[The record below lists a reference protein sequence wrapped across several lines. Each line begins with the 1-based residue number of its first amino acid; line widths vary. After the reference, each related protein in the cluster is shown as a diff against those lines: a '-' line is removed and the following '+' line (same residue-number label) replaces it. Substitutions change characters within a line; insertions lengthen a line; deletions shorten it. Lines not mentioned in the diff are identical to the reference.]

1 MAIKPII
8 TTTQGT
14 PSACP
19 VLLHGVPAVAKA
31 LGIGQTY
38 TWALIRD
45 GKLPCCKIGRRTLI
59 READLQAFAASLS
72 R

>member
-1 MAIKPII
+1 MAIKP
-8 TTTQGT
+8 TTTNQGT

-19 VLLHGVPAVAKA
+19 KLLFSVPDVAHA

-38 TWALIRD
+38 AWALVKEGQI
-45 GKLPCCKIGRRTLI
+45 KTVLLGRRRLI

>member
-1 MAIKPII
+1 MGIKP
-8 TTTQGT
+8 TTIKQGM

-19 VLLHGVPAVAKA
+19 ILLHGVPAVAKA

-45 GKLPCCKIGRRTLI
+45 KKLPIVRIGRRTLV
-59 READLQAFAASLS
+59 READLQAFAASLG